1 MSATY
6 KSLTTNKKLV
16 FSSRFKDGR
25 IRVYMENTEFNPEPL
40 YIIPAISSKSIFR
53 LSGFGI
59 EIYNYPIK
67 DMFMV
72 NKWPKEVFSK
82 IQ

>member
-1 MSATY
+1 MCATY

-16 FSSRFKDGR
+16 FSARLKDGK
-25 IRVYMENTEFNPEPL
+25 IRVYIENIKFYSEPL

-53 LSGFGI
+53 LSSFGI
-59 EIYNYPIK
+59 EIYNYPKK
-67 DMFMV
+67 DMFVV
-72 NKWPKEVFSK
+72 NKWPKEIFSK

>member
-6 KSLTTNKKLV
+6 KSLTTDKKLV
-16 FSSRFKDGR
+16 FSSRFKDGK
-25 IRVYMENTEFNPEPL
+25 IRVYLENIEFYPEPL

-53 LSGFGI
+53 LSAFDI
-59 EIYNYPIK
+59 EIYNYPK
-67 DMFMV
+67 RDMFIV
-72 NKWPKEVFSK
+72 NKWPREVFSK

>member
-16 FSSRFKDGR
+16 FSSKFKDGK
-25 IRVYMENTEFNPEPL
+25 IRVYMENTEFYSEPL
-40 YIIPAISSKSIFR
+40 YVIPAISSKSIFR
-53 LSGFGI
+53 LSAFGI
-59 EIYNYPIK
+59 EIYNYPK
-67 DMFMV
+67 RDMFIV